1 MTFKTKCLM
10 LAGAMLTAFSI
21 STLTAA
27 ENTESINDSINQFIE
42 KMVVKHH
49 FDEAYLKNLFSQIH
63 IDPVVVDKM
72 NKPYE
77 AKPWTEYKDFFISDE
92 RVNLGA
98 QYWQSH
104 SKELAHAEKTYG
116 VPASIIVAIIGV
128 ESKYGTKQGD
138 FPIFQ
143 SLATLAFN
151 YPSRAPFF
159 TSELENYLL
168 LTQEQNFNPLSIKGS
183 HAGAIGKPQFMPS
196 SYRHYAVALDG
207 SKHADLINN
216 DGDVITSVA
225 NYFKRNGWTQNQL
238 IVLPAKATKSAMNSI
253 KQEPLKL
260 NSTLGELKKL
270 GVTVDEKLPADTKAS
285 FFSVEYNHQPQYWVA
300 LNNFEAITR
309 YNHNMQYALVVY
321 EFSKAIE
328 NKRLTTQREN
338 SEQET

>member
-1 MTFKTKCLM
+1 MTFRNKCVILAGIM
-10 LAGAMLTAFSI
+10 LAGLSFN
-21 STLTAA
+21 TLTFA
-27 ENTESINDSINQFIE
+27 ENTTTINDSINQFID
-42 KMVVKHH
+42 KMVEKHH
-49 FDEAYLKNLFSQIH
+49 FDEDYLKNLFSQIH
-63 IDPVVVDKM
+63 IDPLVVEKM

-77 AKPWTEYKDFFISDE
+77 AKPWTEYKDFFITNE
-92 RVNLGA
+92 RTNLGA
-98 QYWQSH
+98 QYWQQNA
-104 SKELAHAEKTYG
+104 KELAYAEKTYG

-128 ESKYGTKQGD
+128 ESKYGTKQGE

-151 YPSRAPFF
+151 YPSRSAFF

-168 LTQEQNFNPLSIKGS
+168 LSQEQHFNPLTIKGS

-196 SYRHYAVALDG
+196 SYRHYAVAYG
-207 SKHADLINN
+207 GGKQADLINN
-216 DGDVITSVA
+216 DGDVISSVA
-225 NYFKRNGWTQNQL
+225 NYFKRNGWVENQL
-238 IVLPAKATKSAMNSI
+238 VILPAKASEKALKSI

-260 NSTLGELKKL
+260 NSTLGELRNL
-270 GVTVDEKLPADTKAS
+270 GVTVESKLPADTKAS

-328 NKRLTTQREN
+328 NKRLSTQREQ
-338 SEQET
+338 SEQES

>member
-1 MTFKTKCLM
+1 MTFRTKCLV
-10 LAGAMLTAFSI
+10 LVGTLLTAFSFT
-21 STLTAA
+21 TLSFA
-27 ENTESINDSINQFIE
+27 ENASTIDNSVNQFIE
-42 KMVVKHH
+42 KMVDKHD
-49 FDEAYLKNLFSQIH
+49 FDESYLKNLFSQIH
-63 IDPVVVDKM
+63 MDPVVVDKM

-77 AKPWTEYKDFFISDE
+77 AKPWTEYKNYFISEE
-92 RVNLGA
+92 RVNHGA
-98 QYWQSH
+98 QYWQEH
-104 SKELAHAEKTYG
+104 AKELAQAERTYG

-151 YPSRAPFF
+151 YPSRSAFF

-168 LTQEQNFNPLSIKGS
+168 LSREQNFNPLTIKGS

-196 SYRHYAVALDG
+196 SYRHYAVALNG
-207 SKHADLINN
+207 GKQADLINN
-216 DGDVITSVA
+216 DGDVISSVA
-225 NYFKRNGWTQNQL
+225 NYFKRNGWKENQL
-238 IVLPAKATKSAMNSI
+238 VILPAKATQNALKTI

-260 NSTLGELKKL
+260 NSTLGELRKL
-270 GVTVDEKLPADTKAS
+270 GVTVDEKLPADTTAS

-328 NKRLTTQREN
+328 NKRLATQRDH

>member
-1 MTFKTKCLM
+1 MKFKYKCLM
-10 LAGAMLTAFSI
+10 LAGMILATVTFSSI
-21 STLTAA
+21 SSAG
-27 ENTESINDSINQFIE
+27 NSESINNSINQFIG
-42 KMVVKHH
+42 KMVEQHE
-49 FDEAYLKNLFSQIH
+49 FDEAYLKNLFSQIN
-63 IDPVVVDKM
+63 IDPIVVDKM

-77 AKPWTEYKDFFISDE
+77 AKPWTEYKDYFITDE
-92 RVNLGA
+92 RVNLGT
-98 QYWQSH
+98 QYWQQH
-104 SKELAHAEKTYG
+104 AKELSDAEKTYG

-128 ESKYGTKQGD
+128 ESKFGTKQGD

-151 YPSRAPFF
+151 YPSRSPFF
-159 TSELENYLL
+159 TKELENYLL
-168 LTQEQNFNPLSIKGS
+168 LTREHQFNPLALKGS

-196 SYRHYAVALDG
+196 SYRHYAVAYNG
-207 SKHADLINN
+207 GKVADLINN

-225 NYFKRNGWTQNQL
+225 NYFKQNHWVGKHL
-238 IVLPAKATKSAMNSI
+238 VVLPAKATEKALKSI
-253 KQEPLKL
+253 KQDPLKL

-285 FFSVEYNHQPQYWVA
+285 FFSVEYHKQPQYWVA

-328 NKRLTTQREN
+328 NKRLATLRDH
-338 SEQET
+338 SDQET